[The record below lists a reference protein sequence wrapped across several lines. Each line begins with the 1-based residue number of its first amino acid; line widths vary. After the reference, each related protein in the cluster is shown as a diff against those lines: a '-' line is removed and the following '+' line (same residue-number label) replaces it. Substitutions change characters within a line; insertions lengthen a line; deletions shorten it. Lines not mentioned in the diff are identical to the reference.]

1 METGW
6 IIALSVIGSAVF
18 ALPSV
23 SLETVLT
30 PDGAIV
36 EGTSGS
42 FDPMGF
48 RLTCGPRGEPVF
60 TADTAFS
67 REAVHLPE
75 GQDCAEGYWDNRFGP
90 MGINDKVWAI
100 AVSGSAVYVGGCFSH
115 AGGVPANYIAR
126 WDGSSWSALGSGLN
140 GYVSAIAV
148 SGSNVYAGGTFSQA
162 GGVSAHNIARWNGTS
177 WFALGSG
184 VTGVDEVVLAI
195 AASGTDLYVGG
206 RFYLAGGSYALNIAR
221 WNGSSWSALG
231 NGVSGGSEPH
241 VETIALSGSDVYV
254 GGKFLNVGG
263 LFDSPNIACWVSA
276 PAGIEPPVERTASTI
291 HISPNPMTTG
301 TYLSFQSIGP
311 APITLKIYD
320 TTGRLLG
327 IQELGTLP
335 NGSQTHYWDALDEG
349 GAPLASGVYFL
360 QLASTDFQAST
371 RAVLV
376 R

>member
-231 NGVSGGSEPH
+231 NGVSGGFDPH
-241 VETIALSGSDVYV
+241 VHTIALSGSDVYV
-254 GGKFLNVGG
+254 GGKLNNDGG
-263 LFDSPNIACWVSA
+263 FNEITNIS
-276 PAGIEPPVERTASTI
+276 
-291 HISPNPMTTG
+291 
-301 TYLSFQSIGP
+301 
-311 APITLKIYD
+311 
-320 TTGRLLG
+320 LL
-327 IQELGTLP
+327 
-335 NGSQTHYWDALDEG
+335 
-349 GAPLASGVYFL
+349 
-360 QLASTDFQAST
+360 
-371 RAVLV
+371 
-376 R
+376 